1 MRGED
6 TGRHRAITTILS
18 PPPPPQPL
26 RPLTSPSFSTLQDGR
41 GKIVL
46 TSFFGYNI
54 NGIILFG

>member
-18 PPPPPQPL
+18 PPQPQPL

-41 GKIVL
+41 GEIVL